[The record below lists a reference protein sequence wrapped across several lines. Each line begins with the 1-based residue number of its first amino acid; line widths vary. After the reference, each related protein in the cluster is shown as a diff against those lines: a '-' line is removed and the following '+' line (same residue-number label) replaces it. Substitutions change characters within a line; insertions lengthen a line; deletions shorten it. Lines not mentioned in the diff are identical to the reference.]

1 MGKIKQDV
9 PCQECGEPKAKWTYG
24 HPEMMQKVFGLGPT
38 ENVRLCAK
46 CQAKYERGTVADD
59 GKTETPVDDY
69 TPLAQLAQ
77 DVKVEVSKS
86 SADVLEG
93 LVQEIVK
100 QPSLI

>member
-59 GKTETPVDDY
+59 GKIEAPVDDR
-69 TPLAQLAQ
+69 TPIEVLGIIDC
-77 DVKVEVSKS
+77 DVVPSSEALKVQAE
-86 SADVLEG
+86 LF
-93 LVQEIVK
+93 
-100 QPSLI
+100 